1 MAEPREAE
9 TDRLEDIGRA
19 VAVLNVGS
27 VDEDEQQKAAG
38 IGDDMPLATLH
49 FLACIIAGN
58 AATFRG
64 FDRLAVDD
72 ASCRTGF
79 PASLLARR
87 HHQQVIDR
95 HQ

>member
-1 MAEPREAE
+1 MAEPGEAE
-9 TDRLEDIGRA
+9 TDRLEDIGCA

-27 VDEDEQQKAAG
+27 VDEDEQQKATG
-38 IGDDMPLATLH
+38 VSDDMPLAALPL
-49 FLACIIAGN
+49 LACIIAGN

-72 ASCRTGF
+72 ASCRAGF